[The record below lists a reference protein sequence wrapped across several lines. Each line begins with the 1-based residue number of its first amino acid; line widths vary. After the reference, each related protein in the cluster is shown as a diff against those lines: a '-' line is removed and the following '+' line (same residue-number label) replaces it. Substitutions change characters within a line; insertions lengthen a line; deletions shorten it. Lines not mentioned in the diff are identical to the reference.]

1 MLIAHFA
8 LYFRAWSQGGDRIN
22 HYNVNFSIAGG
33 DSELVCQYKIV
44 FRPDG
49 TVESTHWRRHTC
61 ENLAQTLTVPPPA
74 EAKPEPKVQVVT
86 LSADILFGFG
96 ESELTSQGKDRLRE
110 VAENLQAA
118 YQNPMVTLIGHT
130 DRLGSFDSN
139 MGLSQRRAEAV
150 RRQLA
155 KSGLSNSAM
164 IAEGRGETEPVV
176 VIPTHEHLRHKLC
189 ELYENDCIFD
199 KFECCTSGDGKNIM
213 TGSYCNHFNIYDREG
228 KHETSMEVSRI
239 RPRASSTKAL
249 TKGRRKDASAID
261 VNDIDFGKKVL
272 HFAWH
277 PTTNCVAVAGLNN
290 LYIYNA

>member
-1 MLIAHFA
+1 MSPIGWMCVPKSVVGIVAIFSFSANSTELPFPDKNVQPTELGATPLRVGRDHSI
-8 LYFRAWSQGGDRIN
+8 LNLGNISSGMSGSQVEGLLGPPADSTSHGN
-22 HYNVNFSIAGG
+22 LSHWHYNVNFPIAGG

-61 ENLAQTLTVPPPA
+61 ENLAQTLTAAPPA

-139 MGLSQRRAEAV
+139 MDLSQRRAEAV

-155 KSGLSNSAM
+155 KSGLSNSEM
-164 IAEGRGETEPVV
+164 IAEGRGEMEPVV
-176 VIPTHEHLRHKLC
+176 VCQTDQVE
-189 ELYENDCIFD
+189 ELKQCLQPNRRVDIEV
-199 KFECCTSGDGKNIM
+199 FERQVGDR
-213 TGSYCNHFNIYDREG
+213 S
-228 KHETSMEVSRI
+228 
-239 RPRASSTKAL
+239 L
-249 TKGRRKDASAID
+249 
-261 VNDIDFGKKVL
+261 
-272 HFAWH
+272 
-277 PTTNCVAVAGLNN
+277 
-290 LYIYNA
+290 